1 MNPKSP
7 DREELPVRDR
17 RWVEALR
24 AQAPDG
30 PPPALDT
37 AVLAAA
43 RAAVGAP
50 AAAPTGR
57 GSGAP
62 RWLAAVAGVMVVL
75 SAGVLVRQVAQETA
89 PLAEPEIPVS
99 PQGAAEARADAAM
112 RATREAEG
120 LPAAEAAPTDEF
132 AEAMPAEIADA
143 MPAEIADAMPAA
155 AAPKS
160 SAAAEVA
167 NSAERAIGQQA
178 AAAPGRLSAPP
189 SPPPEPPAMQ
199 RAEPAPEPPAPPA
212 PPAPPIPVAD
222 FAPSVVRPLAESA
235 PAPAALS
242 APEHGF
248 AAKSAQADRRQKA
261 EAGREAAAVTEPDRA
276 LPEPET
282 LAEVRRLL
290 ADGDRDAAREA
301 LADWRQRHPAVE
313 LPVELAALL
322 GDGE

>member
-7 DREELPVRDR
+7 EREELPARDR

-24 AQAPDG
+24 AQATDG

-50 AAAPTGR
+50 AVAPTGR
-57 GSGAP
+57 GGGAP

-89 PLAEPEIPVS
+89 PLAEPEIPAS

-120 LPAAEAAPTDEF
+120 LPVAEAAPTDEF
-132 AEAMPAEIADA
+132 AEA

-160 SAAAEVA
+160 SAAAEVTG
-167 NSAERAIGQQA
+167 SAAGTIGRQTAEA
-178 AAAPGRLSAPP
+178 AHGLAAPP
-189 SPPPEPPAMQ
+189 PPPEPPAMQ
-199 RAEPAPEPPAPPA
+199 RAEPVPEPPAPPA

-242 APEHGF
+242 APEQGF

-261 EAGREAAAVTEPDRA
+261 EVGREAAAATEPDRA

-290 ADGDRDAAREA
+290 ADGDRDAARAA
-301 LADWRQRHPAVE
+301 LVDWRQRHPAVE

-322 GDGE
+322 GEGE